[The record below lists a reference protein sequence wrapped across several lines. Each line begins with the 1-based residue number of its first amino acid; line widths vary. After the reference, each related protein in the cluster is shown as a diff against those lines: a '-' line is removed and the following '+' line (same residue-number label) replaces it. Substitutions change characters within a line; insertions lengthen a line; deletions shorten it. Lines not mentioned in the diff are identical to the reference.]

1 VTTMCAWLLAHG
13 MSCLELVAVAFG
25 IWGVYLSIRESI
37 WNWPIG
43 MINVALY
50 SVLFLRQKL
59 LANAALQLV
68 YFALSAYG
76 WWEWLYGGAA
86 RTPLAVTRGSTRLRT
101 GAAAAGVAIWAILL
115 VATRSTGGAMPVFDA
130 GTTAASLVAEWMLA
144 RKLIDNWAVW
154 IVVDGIYVGMLIA
167 DHLYLTAFNYAI
179 YFLLAIMGY
188 AAWRRAPAVTSA

>member
-1 VTTMCAWLLAHG
+1 LLAHG

-25 IWGVYLSIRESI
+25 IWGVYLSILESV

-59 LANAALQLV
+59 LANAALQIV

-76 WWEWLYGGAA
+76 WWEWLYGGAQ
-86 RTPLAVTRGSTRLRT
+86 RTPLHVTRGSPRVRAGSAVVG
-101 GAAAAGVAIWAILL
+101 GALWLVLIAATHA
-115 VATRSTGGAMPVFDA
+115 TGGAMPLLDA

-179 YFLLAIMGY
+179 YFGLAIMGY
-188 AAWRRAPAVTSA
+188 VAWKRALVATLA

>member
-1 VTTMCAWLLAHG
+1 

-50 SVLFLRQKL
+50 SVLFVRQKL
-59 LANAALQLV
+59 PANAALQIV
-68 YFALSAYG
+68 YFGLSAYG
-76 WWEWLYGGAA
+76 WWEWLYGGKQ
-86 RTPLAVTRGSTRLRT
+86 RTALTVSR
-101 GAAAAGVAIWAILL
+101 
-115 VATRSTGGAMPVFDA
+115 ATRRTWVGAGLVGGVVWVALIIATRATGGAMPVLDA

-144 RKLIDNWAVW
+144 RKLLDNWTLW
-154 IVVDGIYVGMLIA
+154 IAVDGIYVGMLIA

-179 YFLLAIMGY
+179 YFALAILGY
-188 AAWRRAPAVTSA
+188 VSWKRSLALSPA